1 MKIAEDKFTRY
12 AARMESH
19 TTANANAQG
28 EEVDGAWALRP
39 RAKSRGRHAPIL
51 SKGAT
56 SSFLDAK
63 PHDGRSGTASGTT
76 SGRGDSNDLGEGLG
90 IETTVEEGSE
100 EEAAAAT
107 ATEEVVVTEYD
118 EGGVDNPW
126 EQNVDPN
133 SGDYYWVSI

>member
-1 MKIAEDKFTRY
+1 M
-12 AARMESH
+12 
-19 TTANANAQG
+19 
-28 EEVDGAWALRP
+28 RP

-56 SSFLDAK
+56 SSFVDAK
-63 PHDGRSGTASGTT
+63 PHDGRSGTA

-90 IETTVEEGSE
+90 IEMTVEEGSEE

-118 EGGVDNPW
+118 EGGADNPW